1 MPSIIYSVTVKIE
14 TSIHDEWLG
23 WMQQHHIPDVLK
35 TGCFTGCRMLRLLS
49 EPQDDGITYSI
60 QYTCNRLADYET
72 YRDRFSKQ
80 LQQQH
85 LDRYEGRFVA
95 FRTLLEQVETFSCTT
110 DN

>member
-1 MPSIIYSVTVKIE
+1 MASIIYSVTVKIE
-14 TSIHDEWLG
+14 TSVHDEWLG
-23 WMQQHHIPDVLK
+23 WMQQQHIPDVLK
-35 TGCFTGCRMLRLLS
+35 TGCFTGCRMLRLLN
-49 EPQDDGITYSI
+49 EQEDDGITYSI

-95 FRTLLEQVETFSCTT
+95 FRTLLEQVDIFSSNT

>member
-14 TSIHDEWLG
+14 NSVHNEWLL
-23 WMQQHHIPDVLK
+23 WMKQHHIPDVLK
-35 TGCFTGCRMLRLLS
+35 TGCFTGCRMLKLFS

-72 YRDRFSKQ
+72 YRDRFSKE

-85 LDRYEGRFVA
+85 IDKYEGKFVA
-95 FRTLLEQVETFSCTT
+95 FRTLLEQVETFNFISG
-110 DN
+110 N